1 MHCLSVGSSQK
12 RAKPLSKLPHPI
24 AVFTDI
30 SSTKERNSGSWDH
43 WCAAQQQHLVNV
55 QKYGNLGPVFTN
67 SVCHQNE
74 KYCNGRGW
82 AADILLEIWAY
93 SSTDWPSM
101 AGNILPRIWGT
112 SLFPATWSM
121 HCRMLHC
128 IADRKAE
135 QNRAD
140 QCDRS
145 DCILHNSAKYGSVFR

>member
-1 MHCLSVGSSQK
+1 MTTLWVMGMARLPSLVRKAQQGSPASGPALNSSQSTVKFNPKFMHCLSVGSSQK
-12 RAKPLSKLPHPI
+12 RARPLSKLPHPI

-82 AADILLEIWAY
+82 AADILLEI
-93 SSTDWPSM
+93 
-101 AGNILPRIWGT
+101 
-112 SLFPATWSM
+112 
-121 HCRMLHC
+121 
-128 IADRKAE
+128 
-135 QNRAD
+135 
-140 QCDRS
+140 
-145 DCILHNSAKYGSVFR
+145 